1 MRGKPYMPW
10 PAAPKP
16 MPGEVFG
23 SWLGRVAARY
33 RIGVD
38 ELNSASQIEVE
49 IGPGAEAWLAARPV
63 GAAALQRLSQLSTVP
78 MEQLLGTLLQEGSR
92 TARYPCC
99 YGCLI
104 MNPLELES
112 PYWHGQWMRHEVW
125 RCDRPGHDML
135 KATSAMLR
143 RARNMT
149 KLVEVLRRDRARRKA
164 QRLQ

>member
-49 IGPGAEAWLAARPV
+49 IGQGAEAWLAARPV
-63 GAAALQRLSQLSTVP
+63 GAATIEPNVNGADGTVAGGRCCKKVVAQP
-78 MEQLLGTLLQEGSR
+78 ATR
-92 TARYPCC
+92 AVTA
-99 YGCLI
+99 
-104 MNPLELES
+104 
-112 PYWHGQWMRHEVW
+112 
-125 RCDRPGHDML
+125 
-135 KATSAMLR
+135 A
-143 RARNMT
+143 
-149 KLVEVLRRDRARRKA
+149 
-164 QRLQ
+164 